1 MVKKVKNSNKKV
13 KKLRLVI
20 IFRVGLVKFEEG
32 CEKLK
37 SVLVWATFEKV
48 LYVGSS
54 KENSTM
60 VATTQIWWWSP
71 QAC

>member
-32 CEKLK
+32 FWVLK
-37 SVLVWATFEKV
+37 RVLIMMK
-48 LYVGSS
+48 
-54 KENSTM
+54 N
-60 VATTQIWWWSP
+60 
-71 QAC
+71 